1 MFKDIFKGI
10 KPITVILIVISVVCI
25 ALGALSFIM
34 FNNERR
40 EKITLQDELT
50 EVMKQRKKLSL
61 EIEELKLIKAD
72 LEIEIGELEEETK
85 VLSDNYEKEKS
96 QNDVVR
102 LELAQKAERLEKV
115 EGELESA
122 VSEKETLQEMHESE
136 KAKYAELKGRVDKLV
151 EVKNVLEEKVRS
163 IINKQGI
170 ELERIVVKSEG
181 ELEGR
186 VLVVNREYNFVVVD
200 VGVKDDI
207 ELGDFLTIFR
217 NGKYV
222 GEAQIEKI
230 YDTMSAATIVKETKL
245 KAIMVDDN
253 VIVRSN

>member
-1 MFKDIFKGI
+1 MFKDIFKEI
-10 KPITVILIVISVVCI
+10 KPITVILIVISVACI

-34 FNNERR
+34 FNSERR
-40 EKITLQDELT
+40 EKITLRNELA

-72 LEIEIGELEEETK
+72 MEIEVGELESETK
-85 VLSDNYEKEKS
+85 ILFDNYEKEKS

-102 LELAQKAERLEKV
+102 LEVTRKTEALE
-115 EGELESA
+115 ELESKLGSA
-122 VSEKETLQEMHESE
+122 VGEKEALQKTLESE
-136 KAKYAELKGRVDKLV
+136 KTKYAELKERVDKLV

-170 ELERIVVKSEG
+170 ELERIVVKAEG